1 MSKPKKQTHF
11 NQVFDEALDQEVVEV
26 HLVPQQSADVLRLHL
41 RLPVLHDDVRP
52 VMKVALDL
60 GQVSN
65 SDKTE
70 ALGQWLEPQMGVRN
84 EASDFIIN
92 GGKKSFLDNPGS
104 NLLTCF

>member
-1 MSKPKKQTHF
+1 M
-11 NQVFDEALDQEVVEV
+11 
-26 HLVPQQSADVLRLHL
+26 LRLHL

-65 SDKTE
+65 SDMGE
-70 ALGQWLEPQMGVRN
+70 AVGQWLEPQLGVRN

-92 GGKKSFLDNPGS
+92 GGKKSFLDNAGS